1 MRVAVIGL
9 GSAGTRHAGNLLDLG
24 HEVVGFDPVAPPLHE
39 DVELSD
45 TLDAAIG
52 RADAVIVA
60 SPNSLHAEQALAALE
75 LRKPVLVE
83 KPLAVTVVDAER
95 VTAAAERTGA
105 VCGVAMNLRFHPGV
119 LELKRLVD
127 DGTLGDVRFA
137 QASFGYDLRRWHPES
152 DYRLGYSA
160 RADLGGGIVLDAI
173 HELDYLL
180 WLFGAVDSVSAEV
193 AHVSDLEID
202 VEDVA
207 VAVLR
212 FGSGAV
218 GAVDLNF
225 FEPAYRR
232 GCTVVGSHAVA
243 RWDWRQETVALSRH
257 GADDEI
263 FDVRCDLAQ
272 TYRAEL
278 VDFVRSVEL
287 ADEPAVPAVLGLAAV
302 RLADAIKRS
311 ARSGHR
317 IRVDAQ

>member
-9 GSAGTRHAGNLLDLG
+9 GSAGARHARILLDLG
-24 HEVVGFDPVAPPLHE
+24 HEVVGFDPAAPPHE
-39 DVELSD
+39 DIELSD

-75 LRKPVLVE
+75 QRKPVLVE
-83 KPLAVTVVDAER
+83 KPLAVTVADAER
-95 VTAAAERTGA
+95 VTAAASRTGA

-119 LELKRLVD
+119 LELKRLID
-127 DGTLGDVRFA
+127 EDALGDVRFA

-180 WLFGAVDSVSAEV
+180 WLFGAVDSVTAEV
-193 AHVSDLEID
+193 ARVSDLEID
-202 VEDVA
+202 VEDIA

-212 FGSGAV
+212 FASGAV

-232 GCTVVGSHAVA
+232 GCLVVGSNAVA
-243 RWDWRQETVALSRH
+243 RWDWNRETVTLRGH
-257 GADDEI
+257 GADDAI
-263 FDVRCDLAQ
+263 LDVRCDLAQ

-278 VDFVRSVEL
+278 VDFVQSIERAE
-287 ADEPAVPAVLGLAAV
+287 EPSASAGAALAAV

-317 IRVDAQ
+317 IRLDVQ